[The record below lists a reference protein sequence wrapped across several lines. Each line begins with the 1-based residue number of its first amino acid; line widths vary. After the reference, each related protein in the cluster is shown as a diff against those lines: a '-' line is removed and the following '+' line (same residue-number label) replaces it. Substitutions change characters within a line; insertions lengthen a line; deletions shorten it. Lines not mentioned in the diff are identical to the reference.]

1 MKKNFPK
8 MKSDRAAK
16 NLLKKDISEFMTKEN
31 FSKVDFEFAPKS
43 ESITI
48 RMPKEL
54 LEAVKISAGKQG
66 LSYQK
71 VIRLAVQR
79 FLSITL

>member
-1 MKKNFPK
+1 MKKNLPK
-8 MKSDRAAK
+8 LKSDRAAK
-16 NLLKKDISEFMTKEN
+16 SLLKKDLSKYFTQDN
-31 FSKVDFEFAPKS
+31 FSKIDFEFAPKS

-54 LEAVKISAGKQG
+54 LDAVKISAEKKG

-79 FLSITL
+79 FLSIAF